1 MTSILL
7 ILKLPLSL
15 CLCFLAFVLSPTLTS
30 AQEEGDTKPVG
41 HIELADPADLTNE
54 QAQEIYVS
62 VLPQIRKIFEE
73 SDIGAAQNYTRWKK
87 YNSTPYISATHGAR
101 YVDNYANNIAAE
113 YGKLKKGET
122 YPVGSILAKDSF
134 SVTSDSQVYPGALFL
149 MEKMAKGFNKPSGDW
164 RYTMVLP
171 DGSVFGMTNGE
182 NSENVE
188 FCIGC
193 HAAKASFDHIFFIP
207 DDHQAKE

>member
-7 ILKLPLSL
+7 NPRIHLCLFLSL
-15 CLCFLAFVLSPTLTS
+15 LASVYSPALGS

-41 HIELADPADLTNE
+41 HIELADPANLTND
-54 QAQEIYVS
+54 QAQEIYAS
-62 VLPQIRKIFEE
+62 VLPQIRKIFED
-73 SDIGAAQNYTRWKK
+73 SDIGSARNYTRWKK

-101 YVDNYANNIAAE
+101 YVDNYANKIAAD

-149 MEKMAKGFNKPSGDW
+149 MEKMTRGFNKPSGDW

-207 DDHQAKE
+207 EDHRATK